1 MSDETPTE
9 PTEPTQEDTAA
20 ELDEHQEATPE
31 DDSGEDDEKAM
42 NAEAAKWRR
51 RLRESQSELKS
62 VTEQLDA
69 VQRQQAEALIAAS
82 GVKPQAVW
90 AVTELA
96 GVLDDDGSVSA
107 EKVAEAVTAA
117 REKFGIAR
125 PAKGSIVPGVGNQP
139 AGNPRIDRWQ
149 EAFSPKR

>member
-1 MSDETPTE
+1 MSDETPIE

-20 ELDEHQEATPE
+20 ELDEHQEAIPE

-51 RLRESQSELKS
+51 KLRDTQSELKA
-62 VTEQLDA
+62 VTAQLDA

-107 EKVAEAVTAA
+107 EKVSEAVAAA
-117 REKFGIAR
+117 REKFGIAKLS
-125 PAKGSIVPGVGNQP
+125 KGNVVPGVGNQP
-139 AGNPRIDRWQ
+139 AGNPRVDRWQ
-149 EAFSPKR
+149 QAFSPKR